1 MKHYAVLI
9 GLFTLLIGCTEPQD
23 IGELTTP
30 KSHMGFDSKTIELNG
45 LTFHYVEK
53 GSGDLILFLHGF
65 PYFSESWF
73 KLLDVFGEHYH
84 AVAPDNRGYGYT
96 DKPDDV
102 SDYKIEKLVSDV
114 EQLITQLSPD
124 KKVILVGHDWGA
136 SLAWAV
142 GQLYPERVEKLIIIN
157 GVPSNAFLKVL
168 QESKQQRE
176 RSKYV
181 ESLNG
186 WMAKMMFA
194 IRGPELIWKGVA
206 RLHEN
211 GHVNDQ
217 FKQAFLTA
225 WQQPDAAQSDVN
237 WYAANFPPFDQIQQ
251 ADYWPSE
258 SARITVPSLLIW
270 SKEDPAFTSD
280 AFNAIPRYVDDLT
293 VKVIDTQSHVPFID
307 HSQSVINFMQD
318 FIRGN

>member
-114 EQLITQLSPD
+114 KQLMTQLSPD

-194 IRGPELIWKGVA
+194 VRGPELIWKGVA

-225 WQQPDAAQSDVN
+225 WQQPDAAQSAVN

-280 AFNAIPRYVDDLT
+280 AFNAIPGYVDDLT

-318 FIRGN
+318 FIRSN

>member
-114 EQLITQLSPD
+114 EQLMTQLSPD

-225 WQQPDAAQSDVN
+225 WQQPDAAQSAVN

-280 AFNAIPRYVDDLT
+280 AFNAIPGYVDDLT

>member
-114 EQLITQLSPD
+114 EQLMTQLSPD

-194 IRGPELIWKGVA
+194 VRGPELIWKGVA

-225 WQQPDAAQSDVN
+225 WQQPDAAQSAVN

-280 AFNAIPRYVDDLT
+280 AFNAIPGYVDDLT

>member
-114 EQLITQLSPD
+114 EQLMTQLSPD

-194 IRGPELIWKGVA
+194 VRGPELIWKGVA

-225 WQQPDAAQSDVN
+225 WQQPDAAQSAVN

-280 AFNAIPRYVDDLT
+280 AFNAIPGYVDDLT

-318 FIRGN
+318 FIRSN

>member
-30 KSHMGFDSKTIELNG
+30 KSHMGFDSKTIELNE

-114 EQLITQLSPD
+114 EQLMTQLSPD

-194 IRGPELIWKGVA
+194 VRGPELIWKGVA

-225 WQQPDAAQSDVN
+225 WQQPDAAQSAVN

-258 SARITVPSLLIW
+258 NARITVPSLLIW

-280 AFNAIPRYVDDLT
+280 AFNAIPQYVDDLT

-307 HSQSVINFMQD
+307 HSESVINFMQD

>member
-114 EQLITQLSPD
+114 EQLMTQLSPD

-194 IRGPELIWKGVA
+194 VRGPELIWKGVA

-225 WQQPDAAQSDVN
+225 WQQPDAAQSAVN

-280 AFNAIPRYVDDLT
+280 AFNAIPLYVDDLT

>member
-9 GLFTLLIGCTEPQD
+9 GLFTLLIGCTEPQE

-114 EQLITQLSPD
+114 EQLMTQLSPD

-157 GVPSNAFLKVL
+157 GVPSNAFIKVL

-225 WQQPDAAQSDVN
+225 WQQPDAAQSAVN

-258 SARITVPSLLIW
+258 NARITVPSLLIW

-280 AFNAIPRYVDDLT
+280 AFNAIPQYVDDLT